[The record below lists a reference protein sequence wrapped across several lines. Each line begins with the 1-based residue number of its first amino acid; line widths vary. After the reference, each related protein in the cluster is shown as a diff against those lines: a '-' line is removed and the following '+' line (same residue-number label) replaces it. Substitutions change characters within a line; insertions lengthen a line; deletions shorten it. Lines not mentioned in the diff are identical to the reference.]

1 MKIKTSL
8 TLSEELISII
18 DQKSTGHKSRSDF
31 IENALW
37 TYLNYLIRLEK
48 NKRDLRIINENSDF
62 LNREAQDV
70 LDYQVLI

>member
-8 TLSEELISII
+8 TLSEELISVI
-18 DQKSTGHKSRSDF
+18 DKNSTHYKSRSDF

-37 TYLNYLIRLEK
+37 TYLNYLIRQEK

-62 LNREAQDV
+62 LNREAQDI
-70 LDYQVLI
+70 LDYQVPT

>member
-8 TLSEELISII
+8 TLSEELLTVI
-18 DQKSTGHKSRSDF
+18 DKKAAAHKSRSDF

-37 TYLNYLIRLEK
+37 TYLKHLVHLEQ
-48 NKRDLRIINENSDF
+48 NKRDLQIINENADF

-70 LDYQVLI
+70 LEYQEPV